1 MYYRYCGADGD
12 RCPERASFEA
22 DGKLRCLQ
30 HREPGMRP
38 RNKICQVEGG
48 GCTRQSSFGVEGGK
62 PVLCTVHKEPGMVQ
76 VRGGGL
82 AHPVVGRVGLF
93 CCVICVRSNSRVS
106 GLSGCVL
113 IYSTVNVN
121 RTWPDRCEK
130 ACFCVSGGS

>member
-12 RCPERASFEA
+12 QCPERASFEA

-62 PVLCTVHKEPGMVQ
+62 PVLCTVHKKPGMVQ
-76 VRGGGL
+76 VRVAL
-82 AHPVVGRVGLF
+82 RFASLWSTLL
-93 CCVICVRSNSRVS
+93 SNDLTSFA
-106 GLSGCVL
+106 
-113 IYSTVNVN
+113 I
-121 RTWPDRCEK
+121 
-130 ACFCVSGGS
+130 